1 MKVLGIDTSSDICS
15 VCLLEDTR
23 LLKEISLNN
32 GKTHSENLVPLLKE
46 LMEFCNVTFKDID
59 LIAVDKGPGSFTG
72 IRIGISTVKA
82 IAEVHNIKVVGI
94 TSLKSLAFNSLAIGS
109 SSSNNFN
116 KYSKTISN
124 IQLNNESFNNSI
136 NVVNN
141 CISLIDARNNQV
153 YCGVFLA
160 NTADIYFASDIND
173 VLECINTY
181 VNENTIF
188 IGNGSILHKK
198 IIQDFFKMPLKFS
211 ENNEQS
217 SVSTA
222 LAGLDIF
229 NTGEFDTADTILP
242 FYLRKSQAERM
253 KELNNNGNNK

>member
-46 LMEFCNVTFKDID
+46 LMEFCNVTFNDID

-72 IRIGISTVKA
+72 IRIGISTIKA
-82 IAEVHNIKVVGI
+82 IVEVHNIKVIGV
-94 TSLKSLAFNSLAIGS
+94 TSLKSLAFNETITNFSK
-109 SSSNNFN
+109 SN
-116 KYSKTISN
+116 TIFGEQTN
-124 IQLNNESFNNSI
+124 IYYTTPNNI
-136 NVVNN
+136 V
-141 CISLIDARNNQV
+141 SLIDARNNQV
-153 YCGVFLA
+153 YCGVFF
-160 NTADIYFASDIND
+160 TDTDDMYFASDIND
-173 VLECINTY
+173 VLECIKTY

-198 IIQDFFKMPLKFS
+198 IIQDFFKMPLNFS

-229 NTGEFDTADTILP
+229 NTGRLDTADTILP

-253 KELNNNGNNK
+253 KDLNNNGNNK